1 MATGTLIELDADPV
15 AGPEPEPG
23 LPPGWRRVARFGF
36 LTVACVAGLVAAQP
50 LGPARLMPVAS
61 LNTAPMLSERVAGDM
76 MYAIVSD
83 TPPTLDAFRLSD
95 GALTWRV
102 PLPIGDSAASVEVSP
117 AHAATVL
124 VNSLD
129 PTTRGDRT
137 AAVDAAT
144 GRVLWHSRSF
154 RVTQI
159 NTGVTALLADDV
171 ATDAGAGRRYR
182 QVDARTG
189 RELWSYQVPAGW
201 TTALPDDPPGSDTE
215 RHLVAVSPTGAARSL
230 ELATGRQVAAADL
243 DVGAPTAAEAE
254 PSVGSGPEHEESSYN
269 AGPSLMIRGDEL
281 LVGYEDEATGQT
293 SLAGYR
299 TDSLAPLWTVPVR
312 SLTLRVDGCGR
323 LLCLGESGQ
332 VRALRA
338 DTGAVVWSGKGWPGV
353 VGVLGRWLYTVS
365 DLAASYGYW
374 PGPARLIDPGSGRTD
389 LDLGNWRLVSE
400 PDPAGRPALF
410 ERIEQSTG
418 RVWLGA
424 LGNGPSV
431 TPLGTVADLPSGT
444 CDAGPHYIVC
454 LTTGQ
459 LVSIWRYRT

>member
-1 MATGTLIELDADPV
+1 MAAGILIELDVDPAV
-15 AGPEPEPG
+15 GPEPEPG
-23 LPPGWRRVARFGF
+23 LSPGFRRVARIA
-36 LTVACVAGLVAAQP
+36 LLAVACVAGLVAAQP
-50 LGPARLMPVAS
+50 LGPPRLTPVTS

-83 TPPTLDAFRLSD
+83 TPPALDAYRLSD
-95 GALTWRV
+95 GALRWSI

-117 AHAATVL
+117 AFAATVL

-159 NTGVTALLADDV
+159 NTGASALLADDV
-171 ATDAGAGRRYR
+171 ATGTGTGRRYR
-182 QVDARTG
+182 QVDLRTG
-189 RELWSYQVPAGW
+189 RELWTYEVPAGW

-230 ELATGRQVAAADL
+230 NLATGRQVAAAEIE
-243 DVGAPTAAEAE
+243 VGAPAVAEAK
-254 PSVGSGPEHEESSYN
+254 PSVPGPERDDSSFN
-269 AGPSLMIRGDEL
+269 AGPSLMVRGDKL
-281 LVGYEDEATGQT
+281 LVGYADEGSGQT

-299 TDSLAPLWTVPVR
+299 TDTLAPLWTIPVP
-312 SLTLRVDGCGR
+312 SLTLRVDGCGT
-323 LLCLGESGQ
+323 LLCLGESGR

-374 PGPARLIDPGSGRTD
+374 PGPARLIDPGTGRTD
-389 LDLGNWRLVSE
+389 LDLGDWRLVSE

-410 ERIEQSTG
+410 ELTERSTG
-418 RVWLGA
+418 RVWLGT

-431 TPLGTVADLPSGT
+431 KPLGTIADLPSGT
-444 CDAGPHYIVC
+444 CDAGPRYIVC

-459 LVSIWRYRT
+459 LVSIWRYRA